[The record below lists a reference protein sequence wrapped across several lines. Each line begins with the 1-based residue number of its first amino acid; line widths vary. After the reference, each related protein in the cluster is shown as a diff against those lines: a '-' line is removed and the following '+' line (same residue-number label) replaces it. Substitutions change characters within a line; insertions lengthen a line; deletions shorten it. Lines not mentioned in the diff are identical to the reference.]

1 VGLAAGWNIS
11 NTGAVASTL
20 HAAYGVSLA
29 TVGLL
34 TTSLFITH
42 FGAQIPGGALIDR
55 FGARAVGAAALA
67 VIAGGNA
74 IALADA
80 SFPLALLARLLIG
93 LGTGSGFVAGSDWV
107 RGAGGSAAGQGLY
120 GGISVGGAGLAIGV
134 VPLLTPSLG
143 WRAPYA
149 SALVAAGVCS
159 LPVFVRVAPARPTP
173 TGAASAATA
182 LRTRSL
188 WPLAMLHTASF
199 GLSVIAGNWVVT
211 LLRNDGLARSAAAAI
226 GALTLLGGLVTRPL
240 AGAVLRRSPN
250 RATPLVAA
258 SVVCGS
264 TGMALLALPVD
275 PVALVVAAAVVGLAA
290 GVPFAPV
297 FNGAQ
302 RLVPDAPA
310 AAVGVVN
317 SAATFGILAGT
328 PLIGLTFS
336 LPGEG
341 RIGFAVLAA
350 AWAVALAAV
359 PSAAR
364 ALTIEEGDDRVSGP
378 LV

>member
-11 NTGAVASTL
+11 NTGAAASTL

-29 TVGLL
+29 AVGLL
-34 TTSLFITH
+34 TTSLFVTH
-42 FGAQIPGGALIDR
+42 FGAQIPGGAVVDR
-55 FGARAVGAAALA
+55 FGARTVAAGALA
-67 VIAGGNA
+67 AIAGGNA
-74 IALADA
+74 IALAAA
-80 SFPLALLARLLIG
+80 SFPLALVARLLIG
-93 LGTGSGFVAGSDWV
+93 LGTGAGFVAGSDWV

-120 GGISVGGAGLAIGV
+120 GGVSVGGAGLAIGI

-143 WRAPYA
+143 WRAPYV
-149 SALVAAGVCS
+149 SALAAVGVCS
-159 LPVFVRVAPARPTP
+159 LPVFVPVALARARL
-173 TGAASAATA
+173 TGTASAAAA

-199 GLSVIAGNWVVT
+199 GLSVIAGNWIVT
-211 LLRNDGLARSAAAAI
+211 LLRNDGLARSASAAI

-240 AGAVLRRSPN
+240 AGAVLRRSPHSA
-250 RATPLVAA
+250 RRLVAA

-264 TGMALLALPVD
+264 AGMAVLALPVD
-275 PVALVVAAAVVGLAA
+275 AAALAVAAAVVGLAA
-290 GVPFAPV
+290 GVPFAPA
-297 FNGAQ
+297 FSGAQ
-302 RLVPDAPA
+302 RLVPEAPA

-317 SAATFGILAGT
+317 SAATFTVLAGT

-341 RIGFAVLAA
+341 QIGFAVLAA

-364 ALTIEEGDDRVSGP
+364 ALTIEEGGDRVSGP